1 MKRTKF
7 LLIAVL
13 LIASACTDGYID
25 EITQVQPGADESA
38 PAITINYPLEGT
50 LIRVVEDV
58 TSIDIQFSATDDI
71 EIANVI
77 LELNGTQIAEINE
90 FKDYRRAVE
99 EFTYDNLTNGEHT
112 LTITV
117 TDASGKS
124 TSQSVSFEKVEPY
137 RPIYDGEIFYMPF
150 DGDNLELVTITAATR
165 EGNPGFT
172 ASGKVGGA
180 YAGATDAYL
189 TFPTSELTNPEF
201 SAVFW
206 YKMNAVPDRA
216 ALLVMGP
223 PGDNNN
229 NRTGGFRVF
238 RENVGG
244 NQRITLNVGNGKGD
258 SWFNSADEY
267 HMPPSFNDWIHVAF
281 SMSDSECVLYI
292 NGEVAAQDPFTGVDW
307 DECDVLSIA
316 SGAPRFIEW
325 GHLSDLSNFDE
336 LRIFDK
342 VLSQTEVQTI
352 INNEQ

>member
-1 MKRTKF
+1 MKRTRF
-7 LLIAVL
+7 LLAAML
-13 LIASACTDGYID
+13 FATAACTDGYID
-25 EITQVQPGADESA
+25 DITSVQPGADENA
-38 PAITINYPLEGT
+38 PSVTINYPLAGT

-58 TSIDIQFSATDDI
+58 TPIDIQFTVTDDI
-71 EIANVI
+71 EIANIV
-77 LELNGTQIAEINE
+77 LELNGTQIAEFSD
-90 FKDYRRAVE
+90 FKDYRRAVD
-99 EFTYDNLTNGEHT
+99 EFTYENLTNGTHT
-112 LTITV
+112 LTITA
-117 TDASGKS
+117 TDLSGKS
-124 TSQSVSFEKVEPY
+124 TSRSVDFEKVEPY

-180 YAGATDAYL
+180 YAGAADAYL
-189 TFPTSELTNPEF
+189 TFPTSDLTNPEF

-223 PGDNNN
+223 PGANNN

-244 NQRITLNVGNGKGD
+244 RQRITLNVGNGTAD

-281 SMSDSECVLYI
+281 SISNGECVLYI
-292 NGEVAAQDPFTGVDW
+292 NGEVAAQDSFTGVSW
-307 DECDVLSIA
+307 DECDILTIG
-316 SGAPRFIEW
+316 SGAPRFTEW

-336 LRIFDK
+336 LRIFDR
-342 VLSQTEVQTI
+342 VLSQAEVQAI
-352 INNEQ
+352 IDSE